1 MSAEAA
7 NQAQVEYWNT
17 GAGPVWVEF
26 QDRLDRQLDPLG
38 RAAMSAL
45 AIRPGERVIDIGCGC
60 GHTTLALAQAVG
72 AGGEVLGVDVSEPM
86 LAVAQRRAAGRTSI
100 HFVQAD
106 AQTADLGAGRF
117 DAAFSRF
124 GVMFFADPAAAFQN
138 IGRALRPGGRLAF
151 VCWRSLAENLWM
163 RGPVEA
169 AAPFLPPSPPPEP
182 GAPGPF
188 AFADATRVEGILD
201 AAGWSEVEIRPH
213 DDEIGVGGVEETMA
227 LSMKVGP
234 LGAALR
240 ATPDAAPSVMQAVRG
255 FLSRYEGPGGVR
267 MPAASWIVSATR
279 G

>member
-1 MSAEAA
+1 MFAEAA
-7 NQAQVEYWNT
+7 NEAQVEYWNT

-26 QDRLDRQLDPLG
+26 QDKLDRQLDPLG

-45 AIRPGERVIDIGCGC
+45 DVRPGDRVLDIGCGC

-72 AGGEVLGVDVSEPM
+72 MEGEVLGVDVSEPM
-86 LAVAQRRAAGRTSI
+86 LTVARRRAAGRNSI

-106 AQTADLGAGRF
+106 AQSSDLGAGR

-124 GVMFFADPAAAFQN
+124 GVMFFADPTTAFRN
-138 IGRALRPGGRLAF
+138 IGQALRPGGRLAF

-169 AAPFLPPSPPPEP
+169 AAPFLPPSPPQDPH
-182 GAPGPF
+182 APGPF
-188 AFADATRVEGILD
+188 AFADDKRVRGILEG
-201 AAGWSEVEIRPH
+201 AGWSEVEIRPH
-213 DDEIGVGGVEETMA
+213 DDEIGIGGVDETMA

-240 ATPDAAPSVMQAVRG
+240 ATPDAAPSVMQAVRN
-255 FLSRYEGPGGVR
+255 FLSRYEGPNGVR
-267 MPAASWIVSATR
+267 MPAASWIVTATR
-279 G
+279 S